1 MVFSLKKKCISS
13 AWYGSH
19 IIIIFWNVHVNG
31 QSHCQV
37 QGKCERVCLSCLLE
51 IGRGNHFQLWE
62 SGFFIG
68 SRCFDCYYTLAGRV
82 LCNTVVWCMGAV
94 ASQGRHV
101 YDPDESTFGCHS
113 KCIMTNVLYVQSN
126 SLEESKS
133 GKDIFVLNKCSNTA
147 TSPNTYTRMHV
158 SCNLCLNH
166 ACIF

>member
-94 ASQGRHV
+94 ASWPRWIHIWVPFQMHHDKRPLCPIQQPRGIANQLKI
-101 YDPDESTFGCHS
+101 SFS
-113 KCIMTNVLYVQSN
+113 SI
-126 SLEESKS
+126 KS
-133 GKDIFVLNKCSNTA
+133 SNTI
-147 TSPNTYTRMHV
+147 PLPPRVYIHTRVCM
-158 SCNLCLNH
+158 
-166 ACIF
+166 